1 MADNR
6 KTIRNI
12 DPDVLID
19 ARVYAIRT
27 GQTLGDLITES
38 LEYFMSEV
46 DEEDLTDWDQAA

>member
-19 ARVYAIRT
+19 ARVYAIQT
-27 GQTLGDLITES
+27 GRTLGDLITES
-38 LEYFMSEV
+38 LEFFMAEA
-46 DEEDLTDWDQAA
+46 DEEVEEL